1 MNSLIFFIGLII
13 TLTFVP
19 ALTNAQEHTGTLEIV
34 IDDDFPPYTVQNS
47 DETTSGLFVEILR
60 SALHHSHIEFNI
72 IGRPW
77 KRVIAMTDRSEIDAS
92 LPWRSKKERF
102 EKYNMV
108 GPITKYGSR
117 TIFWA
122 RKDFNLDDWSHLK
135 DLSEY
140 RIGTISGYAYPKD
153 FEEATFLK
161 KLEMTTTNDQL
172 IKMLSLGRV
181 DIIIGD
187 EHVLAT
193 EALAQKLS
201 GKFKQVGPALETVKR
216 YVAVPKTKK
225 DIAALIG
232 KALQTFQDT
241 PQYQDI
247 IQRYR

>member
-1 MNSLIFFIGLII
+1 MNNLIFFISLMTALSIA
-13 TLTFVP
+13 P
-19 ALTNAQEHTGTLEIV
+19 ASTNAQEYFGTLEIV
-34 IDDDFPPYTVQNS
+34 IDDNFPPYTVQNS

-60 SALHHSHIEFNI
+60 SALQHTHIKFNI

-108 GPITKYGSR
+108 GPITKYGSK
-117 TIFWA
+117 TIFWV
-122 RKDFNLDDWSHLK
+122 RKDFTLDGWSHLK

-140 RIGTISGYAYPKD
+140 RIGTISGYAYPKQ
-153 FEEATFLK
+153 FEEATYLK
-161 KLEMTTTNDQL
+161 KLEMTTTNRSL
-172 IKMLSLGRV
+172 IKMLSLGRI
-181 DIIIGD
+181 DLIIGD

-193 EALAQKLS
+193 EALAQNLS

-216 YVAVPKTKK
+216 YIAVPKAKK

-232 KALQTFQDT
+232 KALTTFQDT

-247 IQRYR
+247 IQRYQ